1 MVCFDRI
8 YSLKLILNL
17 ICCGLSCAFSLLVIF
32 VIFKK
37 SLFKTY
43 SFKILTYISLNDFL
57 RSLIGLFESLIVD
70 NNPSCLIYGFFDNY
84 FFLSNMVLSLC
95 LTCTIYQIVV
105 LENFSFEKYHKHWV
119 LFSFVAVGFIL
130 SFPFIT
136 NSYGK
141 SSGLCQINIDKVG
154 NIWRIIIIY
163 TTSLSMLFAIIIISV
178 KIYKK
183 IKLLGTISFISIVFE
198 RGLVYTFII
207 SLVLI
212 PFFVIRV
219 LQIFTDD
226 CNIQSY
232 VTIAYIFYNLQGF
245 LNAIVFFSNKTIRSL
260 LKKSEESPDDIFKSI
275 NSLWISFRSDINI
288 NN

>member
-1 MVCFDRI
+1 
-8 YSLKLILNL
+8 
-17 ICCGLSCAFSLLVIF
+17 
-32 VIFKK
+32 
-37 SLFKTY
+37 
-43 SFKILTYISLNDFL
+43 
-57 RSLIGLFESLIVD
+57 
-70 NNPSCLIYGFFDNY
+70 
-84 FFLSNMVLSLC
+84 
-95 LTCTIYQIVV
+95 
-105 LENFSFEKYHKHWV
+105 
-119 LFSFVAVGFIL
+119 
-130 SFPFIT
+130 
-136 NSYGK
+136 
-141 SSGLCQINIDKVG
+141 
-154 NIWRIIIIY
+154 
-163 TTSLSMLFAIIIISV
+163 MLFAIIIISV

>member
-8 YSLKLILNL
+8 DSLKLILNL
-17 ICCGLSCAFSLLVIF
+17 TCCGLSCIFSLLVIY
-32 VIFKK
+32 VIIKK

-70 NNPSCLIYGFFDNY
+70 NNPSCLVYGFLDNY

-95 LTCTIYQIVV
+95 LTCTIYQIIV
-105 LENFSFEKYHKHWV
+105 LELFAFEKHHKYWV
-119 LFSFVAVGFIL
+119 LLSSVAVGFIL
-130 SFPFIT
+130 SLPFIT

-141 SSGLCQINIDKVG
+141 CAGLCQITNDRVG
-154 NIWRIIIIY
+154 NIWRFFVVY
-163 TTSLSMLFAIIIISV
+163 ATSLFMLFAIIIISV

-183 IKLLGTISFISIVFE
+183 IKLLGNISFKSIVFE
-198 RGLVYTFII
+198 RGLVYTLII

-212 PFFVIRV
+212 PFFVVRV
-219 LQIFTDD
+219 IQIFVDD

-232 VTIAYIFYNLQGF
+232 VTIVYIFYNLQGF
-245 LNAIVFFSNKTIRSL
+245 LNAIVFFSNKTIRRL
-260 LKKSEESPDDIFKSI
+260 FKKSEDSSDETLKSI
-275 NSLWISFRSDINI
+275 NSLWISFSSDIKI